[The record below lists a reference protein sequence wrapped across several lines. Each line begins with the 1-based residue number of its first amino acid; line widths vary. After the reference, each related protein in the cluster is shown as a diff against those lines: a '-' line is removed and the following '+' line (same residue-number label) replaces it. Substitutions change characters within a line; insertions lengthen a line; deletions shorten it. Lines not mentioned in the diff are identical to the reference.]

1 MFQQKEFVMALPIR
15 WRLLFLSSILFS
27 SFVFATGQK
36 APVFPKKKITINKI
50 VLEVEVAETAEQQS
64 YGLMN
69 RTSLAEGQGMM
80 FVFSNSE
87 IRSFWMKNTFIDLSI
102 GYFDKDK
109 VLFQVLDMKAT
120 TLLQK
125 NFPSYVSR
133 SPAQFALEV
142 PKGWF
147 NKHGV
152 KIGDKF
158 NWR

>member
-1 MFQQKEFVMALPIR
+1 MALPIR
-15 WRLLFLSSILFS
+15 WLLLFLSSILFS
-27 SFVFATGQK
+27 SFVFAAEQK
-36 APVFPKKKITINKI
+36 TPVFPKKKIMINKT
-50 VLEVEVAETAEQQS
+50 VLDVEVAETAEQQS

-69 RTSLAEGQGMM
+69 RTKLLDGQGMM

-102 GYFDKDK
+102 GYFDKNK

-120 TLLQK
+120 TILQK
-125 NFPSYVSR
+125 DFPSYVSR
-133 SPAQFALEV
+133 GPAQFALEV

-147 NKHGV
+147 DKHGV

-158 NWR
+158 SWR